1 MGSGHRTGGERPVMK
16 VKLDLRPRYLLES
29 SRKKLNAARVL
40 LLSLFLAF
48 LLVGG
53 TTLGL
58 SFMKVRSMQSE
69 AAMVSDQVS
78 IQKTQNKKMALEITR
93 LSDIEKVYDS
103 ALKLLDDELPA
114 LEFVNAVETS
124 LPLGVWLE
132 SITILP
138 GKATLKGKSWVE
150 SDVVEFAKGLLDS
163 GVVATV
169 DFPVTTRIEKDKE
182 SMVDFTLSC
191 LLRDIAAVAAHSDKK
206 GGVAQ

>member
-1 MGSGHRTGGERPVMK
+1 MK

-40 LLSLFLAF
+40 LVSLLLAF
-48 LLVGG
+48 FLVGG

-58 SFMKVRSMQSE
+58 SFMKVRSMNSE
-69 AAMVSDQVS
+69 AAMVSDQVA
-78 IQKTQNKKMALEITR
+78 IQKAQNRKMANEIKR
-93 LSDIEKVYDS
+93 LSEVEAVYTS
-103 ALKLLDDELPA
+103 ALKLLKDELPA
-114 LEFVNAVETS
+114 LEFVNAVEAA

-132 SITILP
+132 SLTINP
-138 GKATLKGKSWVE
+138 GKATLRGKAWVE

-191 LLRDIAAVAAHSDKK
+191 LLRDIATVADNAGRK
-206 GGVAQ
+206 GGTAQ

>member
-1 MGSGHRTGGERPVMK
+1 MK

-40 LLSLFLAF
+40 LVSLLLAF
-48 LLVGG
+48 FLVGG

-58 SFMKVRSMQSE
+58 SFMKVRSMNSE
-69 AAMVSDQVS
+69 AAMVSDQVA
-78 IQKTQNKKMALEITR
+78 IQKAQNRKMANEIKR
-93 LSDIEKVYDS
+93 LSEVEAVYTS
-103 ALKLLDDELPA
+103 ALKLLKDELPA
-114 LEFVNAVETS
+114 LEFVNAVEAA

-132 SITILP
+132 SLTINP
-138 GKATLKGKSWVE
+138 GKATLRGKAWVE

-191 LLRDIAAVAAHSDKK
+191 LLRDIAGVADIAGRK
-206 GGVAQ
+206 GGTAQ

>member
-1 MGSGHRTGGERPVMK
+1 MK

-40 LLSLFLAF
+40 LVSLLLAF
-48 LLVGG
+48 FLVGG

-58 SFMKVRSMQSE
+58 SFMKVRSMNSE
-69 AAMVSDQVS
+69 VAMVSDQVA
-78 IQKTQNKKMALEITR
+78 IQKAQNRKMANEIKR
-93 LSDIEKVYDS
+93 LSEVEAVYTS
-103 ALKLLDDELPA
+103 ALKLLKDELPA
-114 LEFVNAVETS
+114 LEFVNAVEAA

-132 SITILP
+132 SLTINP
-138 GKATLKGKSWVE
+138 GKAILRGKAWVE

-191 LLRDIAAVAAHSDKK
+191 LLRDIATVADNAGRK
-206 GGVAQ
+206 GGTAQ

>member
-1 MGSGHRTGGERPVMK
+1 MK

-40 LLSLFLAF
+40 LVSLLLAF
-48 LLVGG
+48 FLVGG

-58 SFMKVRSMQSE
+58 SFMKVRSMNSE
-69 AAMVSDQVS
+69 VAMISDQVA
-78 IQKTQNKKMALEITR
+78 IQKAQNRKMANEIKR
-93 LSDIEKVYDS
+93 LSEVEAVYTS
-103 ALKLLDDELPA
+103 ALKLLEDEIPA
-114 LEFVNAVETS
+114 LEFVNAVEAA

-132 SITILP
+132 SMTILP

-169 DFPVTTRIEKDKE
+169 DFPVTSRIEKDKE
-182 SMVDFTLSC
+182 SLVEFTLSC
-191 LLRDIAAVAAHSDKK
+191 LLRDIATVDDYARMK
-206 GGVAQ
+206 GGAAQ

>member
-1 MGSGHRTGGERPVMK
+1 MK

-40 LLSLFLAF
+40 LVSLLLAF
-48 LLVGG
+48 FLVGG

-58 SFMKVRSMQSE
+58 SFMKVRSMNSE
-69 AAMVSDQVS
+69 VAMVSDQVA
-78 IQKTQNKKMALEITR
+78 IQKAQNRKMANEIKR
-93 LSDIEKVYDS
+93 LSEVEAVYTS
-103 ALKLLDDELPA
+103 ALKLLKDELPA
-114 LEFVNAVETS
+114 LEFVNAVEAA

-132 SITILP
+132 SLTINP
-138 GKATLKGKSWVE
+138 GKATLRGKAWVE

-191 LLRDIAAVAAHSDKK
+191 LLRDIATVADNAGRK
-206 GGVAQ
+206 GGTAQ